1 MIAKP
6 LDQITE
12 ADLTQFLNAGVAER
26 KTLDYKQQLPDMNDA
41 GKKELLADVSSFANT
56 AGGDLVFGVSEVAGL
71 PTAIPGVSI
80 ADTDQLILRLDSII
94 RDGLS
99 PRIRHTTRAVPLAN
113 GNYVLII
120 RSERSWYGPHRLVFR
135 GDSRFYGRTTNGK
148 YELDVTDLRN
158 AFLFTN
164 TVNEKIAGFRA
175 ERIIALETGRSLVPV
190 APGPKL
196 VLHCM
201 ALEAF
206 AGQPQHN
213 VLALS
218 IQPMYAAR
226 LSGYGMRV
234 NFEGAICIGSGSPTP
249 AYTQV
254 FRNGVIEAVRVGVP

>member
-148 YELDVTDLRN
+148 
-158 AFLFTN
+158 
-164 TVNEKIAGFRA
+164 TVNVKLAPEAAPLYKAASLQYRRLKILLTRLEKLTDHPPKPGQ
-175 ERIIALETGRSLVPV
+175 TGPV
-190 APGPKL
+190 
-196 VLHCM
+196 
-201 ALEAF
+201 
-206 AGQPQHN
+206 
-213 VLALS
+213 S
-218 IQPMYAAR
+218 AAR
-226 LSGYGMRV
+226 L
-234 NFEGAICIGSGSPTP
+234 T
-249 AYTQV
+249 TKT
-254 FRNGVIEAVRVGVP
+254 GVIPISRL